1 MPWVYATRPRY
12 WSSWGR
18 YARKGTRV
26 MARRASRPG
35 TPYAGSTYPPLSVV
49 EDIAPPTKRASL
61 LDPDWGRGRLN
72 RLSRTTRSSVI
83 KLTANVGFQFVQGDS
98 TSGFEGRAFRFSL
111 NDIPGFTDYQSVYSE
126 YRILRG
132 EIVFPTQIGPTSS
145 LSNFNNYLVVSSQPF
160 AQTAIPIP
168 DASDES
174 WVPNQTEAAL
184 RQTRWQ
190 RIIYPE
196 STTTGVR
203 VGFYPYTMVA
213 TEGPA
218 GSTTVVQYQR
228 IWSGRA
234 WTPFT
239 WSSDTTPITYFGPYV
254 FPQSNITDSP
264 DAFNVNVTLILYL
277 LFKGQK

>member
-1 MPWVYATRPRY
+1 MARYWRYWRPRY
-12 WSSWGR
+12 YGRWGR
-18 YARKGTRV
+18 PRWQGGRG
-26 MARRASRPG
+26 MARRASRPA
-35 TPYAGSTYPPLSVV
+35 TPYATQDVLEPMTKRSVVV
-49 EDIAPPTKRASL
+49 EDYLERPRYLAP
-61 LDPDWGRGRLN
+61 
-72 RLSRTTRSSVI
+72 SRNTRSSVI
-83 KLTANVGFQFVQGDS
+83 KLSANVDFQFVQGDAEM
-98 TSGFEGRAFRFSL
+98 GFMGRAFRFSL
-111 NDIPGFTDYQSVYSE
+111 DDIPGFMDYRSVYSE

-132 EIVFPTQIGPTSS
+132 EIVFPTQITGTSS
-145 LSNFNNYLVVSSQPF
+145 VTVFKNYLVVSSQPF

-168 DASDES
+168 NASNES
-174 WVPNQTEAAL
+174 WVPDQTEAAL

-190 RIIYPE
+190 RIIYPD

-239 WSSDTTPITYFGPYV
+239 WSGETTPITYFGPYL
-254 FPQSNITDSP
+254 FPQSNFSDTP
-264 DAFNVNVTLILYL
+264 DAFNVNVTLILYFV
-277 LFKGQK
+277 FKGQK